1 MPTGRAIRISPAH
14 KRNKE
19 AYLPILTDFKLHK
32 PDLEEQKWSESR
44 WHEIRQFM
52 INQKSNFVSDE
63 ARSRQFEERRQLAES
78 MFPLPPELQ
87 GGNNKL
93 QNPFDS

>member
-1 MPTGRAIRISPAH
+1 
-14 KRNKE
+14 
-19 AYLPILTDFKLHK
+19 
-32 PDLEEQKWSESR
+32 
-44 WHEIRQFM
+44 M
-52 INQKSNFVSDE
+52 INQKSDFVSDE

-93 QNPFDS
+93 KNPFDS